1 VTRRC
6 DTNKGGDGRARREVA
21 ELAGGNSWARRR
33 RLLWWQIVMKE
44 GGSAATVGSA
54 GLALHV
60 RGDTYHLPDLNRPI
74 SIQ

>member
-1 VTRRC
+1 
-6 DTNKGGDGRARREVA
+6 
-21 ELAGGNSWARRR
+21 
-33 RLLWWQIVMKE
+33 MKE

-74 SIQ
+74 SIQQ